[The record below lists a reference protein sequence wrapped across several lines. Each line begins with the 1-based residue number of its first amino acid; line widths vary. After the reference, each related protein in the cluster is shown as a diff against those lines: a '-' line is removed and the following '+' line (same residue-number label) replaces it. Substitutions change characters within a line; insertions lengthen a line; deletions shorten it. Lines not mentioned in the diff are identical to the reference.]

1 MGVSDLTLQS
11 LAFRGLT
18 LLIIAG
24 VHGGIVAG
32 TAVLLGDKGP
42 KYDGRLT
49 IVPAGHIDF
58 LGAIGLLIFGLGWT
72 KPMAIDARQFRVG
85 RSGIFFVILAGFV
98 SLLVTAALLDALI
111 RPALTTL
118 PHTAGLTTA
127 AFLRAASSLSIWFAL
142 FNLIPVPPLT
152 GGLLLDAFGSPRF
165 TAGTV
170 DPCRGTARG
179 GGDGRGPSGARP
191 GPCHADLGRPR
202 PVKKDQRVGTEP
214 PCPID
219 VAP

>member
-152 GGLLLDAFGSPRF
+152 GGLLLDAVGVRVSRQAQWILA
-165 TAGTV
+165 AGLLVAVATSV
-170 DPCRGTARG
+170 VRQEL
-179 GGDGRGPSGARP
+179 GPAHATLTSVVL
-191 GPCHADLGRPR
+191 GP
-202 PVKKDQRVGTEP
+202 
-214 PCPID
+214 
-219 VAP
+219 

>member
-42 KYDGRLT
+42 NYDGRLT
-49 IVPAGHIDF
+49 IVPAGHVDLF
-58 LGAIGLLIFGLGWT
+58 GAIGLIIFGLGWT

-85 RSGIFFVILAGFV
+85 RSGIVVVILAGFV

-152 GGLLLDAFGSPRF
+152 AGLLLDAIGVRISRQAQWILA
-165 TAGTV
+165 AGLLVVVATGAI
-170 DPCRGTARG
+170 RQGL
-179 GGDGRGPSGARP
+179 GPA
-191 GPCHADLGRPR
+191 HAVLTSVVLG
-202 PVKKDQRVGTEP
+202 Q
-214 PCPID
+214 
-219 VAP
+219 